1 MNPPPAAPKP
11 LIADIWHSFRS
22 LPGWVQIWVALILMP
37 VNMASAAFIHEP
49 AGLWIALLANGA
61 MVLNLPVM
69 VRERGFSKFMAVPH
83 LIPWTLLVVL
93 IAIIQPPLEGPFGIY
108 LWTLFAVDLVSLIF
122 DYPDAVKWFRGERDV
137 AGR

>member
-1 MNPPPAAPKP
+1 
-11 LIADIWHSFRS
+11 
-22 LPGWVQIWVALILMP
+22 
-37 VNMASAAFIHEP
+37 
-49 AGLWIALLANGA
+49 
-61 MVLNLPVM
+61 MVH
-69 VRERGFSKFMAVPH
+69 ERGFSKFMAVPH